1 MEYKFL
7 FNNKEY
13 ILNNENCEGIF
24 FGSKDEVKNIS
35 LDTVLAALNESDEV
49 EFSKEYYSGK
59 CICDKQEEL
68 QKSYCYLEFH
78 FYIYTKNNEYV
89 INTLS
94 KEYENTNFN
103 KLFSIGKVDDSYIVN
118 VTVCPECGSYSV
130 EIDQCEV

>member
-7 FNNKEY
+7 FNDKEY
-13 ILNNENCEGIF
+13 ILNSENCEGIF
-24 FGSKDEVKNIS
+24 FGGEDDVKNIS
-35 LDTVLAALNESDEV
+35 LDTILAALNEGEEV

-59 CICDKQEEL
+59 CICDKQEEV

-103 KLFSIGKVDDSYIVN
+103 KLLSIGKVDDSYIVN

>member
-7 FNNKEY
+7 FNDKEY
-13 ILNNENCEGIF
+13 VLNEEKCEGIF
-24 FGSKDEVKNIS
+24 FGDENEISGVS
-35 LDTVLAALNESDEV
+35 LDTILSALNEGEEV

-59 CICDKQEEL
+59 CACDAQEAL
-68 QKSYCYLEFH
+68 NKYYCYLEFH

-94 KEYENTNFN
+94 KEYEDTNFN
-103 KLFSIGKVDDSYIVN
+103 KLYNLGKVDDSYIVN
-118 VTVCPECGSYSV
+118 VTVCPECGTYSV

>member
-7 FNNKEY
+7 FNDKEY
-13 ILNNENCEGIF
+13 VLNEEKCEGIF
-24 FGSKDEVKNIS
+24 FGDENEIS
-35 LDTVLAALNESDEV
+35 GITLDTILSALSEGEEV

-59 CICDKQEEL
+59 CACDKQEAL
-68 QKSYCYLEFH
+68 NKYYCYLEFH

-94 KEYENTNFN
+94 KEYEDTNFN
-103 KLFSIGKVDDSYIVN
+103 KLYNLGKVDDSYIVN
-118 VTVCPECGSYSV
+118 VTVCPECGTYSV